1 MSGEN
6 EFQHNKFMEEY
17 EEWKGKIEKNEK
29 WIDVLA
35 CEAFKCHTDG
45 PNKGQ
50 PIYNANGNLP
60 DKSKIDLLEE
70 RIEALE
76 VPQGGRR
83 TRGKLRA
90 RSRRKK
96 GGEVKPIDL
105 ARAKKE
111 LRDEFNL
118 KYKNINSK
126 FDDLNNSVD
135 ELRIRI
141 ARGGRRKKRT
151 RRRRK
156 KRRKSRRRKRRRKNL
171 KKRTKRRR

>member
-1 MSGEN
+1 MPMST
-6 EFQHNKFMEEY
+6 EETYQYNVFKEKY
-17 EEWKGKIEKNEK
+17 EEWKGKIEGEIEKNAK
-29 WIDVLA
+29 WIDLLV

-90 RSRRKK
+90 KS
-96 GGEVKPIDL
+96 
-105 ARAKKE
+105 RAK
-111 LRDEFNL
+111 
-118 KYKNINSK
+118 S
-126 FDDLNNSVD
+126 
-135 ELRIRI
+135 
-141 ARGGRRKKRT
+141 
-151 RRRRK
+151 RK
-156 KRRKSRRRKRRRKNL
+156 KRRKSRRRSKGRKRRRKNL